1 MLNLKTFF
9 SKHLTGIIVILVF
22 WLVCGFFIYKNTNT
36 IFSFIFQFWGD
47 NDPLVKLN
55 SKKAYSYINSAENR
69 IKDNKINLNIMSRSC
84 TQSPTKFR
92 GEQNFDPDLLDKI
105 KNWKIIEE
113 DSKIKFNYQNIAK
126 YPDYWKKNYN
136 LVLQS
141 LQESLSAIK
150 YSYEISLKEINPK
163 LNKNK
168 IIIIPTYVEEYSK
181 AICQNYI
188 AYLVWLDYVNFKEKK
203 NRLLS
208 LSNNSEYRYALQH
221 SLGDIKRNEEL
232 NSLCK
237 NRNNLIC
244 IDPITSIKVI
254 KKLINIS
261 NYNEIVKYKLE
272 LSYAYIFLEKNNKNK
287 KINYYDEAEKY
298 LKEVSKLYEYEVE
311 ANFLL
316 AEIYVSRKKYN
327 DSLSILRY
335 INLNRHQ
342 PGFSN
347 SKFVNLAKRTL
358 IGLGH
363 SNKVDCFLKNK
374 TQSINNDI
382 FNEKSFCL

>member
-1 MLNLKTFF
+1 
-9 SKHLTGIIVILVF
+9 
-22 WLVCGFFIYKNTNT
+22 
-36 IFSFIFQFWGD
+36 
-47 NDPLVKLN
+47 
-55 SKKAYSYINSAENR
+55 
-69 IKDNKINLNIMSRSC
+69 MSRSC

-92 GEQNFDPDLLDKI
+92 GEQNFDPHLIDKI
-105 KNWKIIEE
+105 KNWKIIEK

-141 LQESLSAIK
+141 LQESLLAVK

-163 LNKNK
+163 LSKNK
-168 IIIIPTYVEEYSK
+168 ILVIPTYVEEYSK

-188 AYLVWLDYVNFKEKK
+188 AYLVWLDYINFKEKT
-203 NRLLS
+203 NSHLS
-208 LSNNSEYRYALQH
+208 SSNNSEYRYALQH

-232 NSLCK
+232 DSLCK

-244 IDPITSIKVI
+244 IDTITSINVL

-261 NYNEIVKYKLE
+261 NYNEIAKYKLE
-272 LSYAYIFLEKNNKNK
+272 LSYAFIFLEKNNNNK

-298 LKEVSKLYEYEVE
+298 LKEVSKYYEYELE

-316 AEIYVSRKKYN
+316 AEIYVIRKKYN
-327 DSLSILRY
+327 DSLDILRF
-335 INLNRHQ
+335 INLNHRL

-358 IGLGH
+358 IGLGRLDA
-363 SNKVDCFLKNK
+363 VDCF
-374 TQSINNDI
+374 
-382 FNEKSFCL
+382 